1 MFVET
6 LSPENAKRGAPR
18 PSRFFPAALAVHAVL
33 LLAVLGASLW
43 SVEEPPDP
51 PVPITWV
58 SIGPPAAARLP
69 RAGAAPRPEARRRT
83 VGRAVVAP
91 TDVPDRLPVASML
104 PEPTDDLEPAG
115 SGSSGTPSGGEGNGS
130 GTVGGV
136 EGGTGQST
144 GEPGADEPILTPGGD
159 VQAPVLLR
167 RVDPFY
173 PEAARKA
180 RLEGDIVLEAVITSR
195 GEIEEVRVVKSGGF
209 LLDASA
215 KEAVERWSY
224 RPATLNGRAVRVLL
238 TVTIRFR
245 LH

>member
-1 MFVET
+1 MFGDT
-6 LSPENAKRGAPR
+6 LSPRNGKRGVR
-18 PSRFFPAALAVHAVL
+18 YRFFPAALAVHAAL

-43 SVEEPPDP
+43 SVDEPPEP

-58 SIGPPAAARLP
+58 STGPPAAARLP
-69 RAGAAPRPEARRRT
+69 RAAAQRPAARPRS

-91 TDVPDRLPVASML
+91 TDVPDRLPVLSTL
-104 PEPTDDLEPAG
+104 PEPAEDLEPAG
-115 SGSSGTPSGGEGNGS
+115 SGSSGAPSDGEGNGS
-130 GTVGGV
+130 GTVGDV
-136 EGGTGQST
+136 EGGTGRNT
-144 GEPGADEPILTPGGD
+144 GEPGAGEPILTPGGD

-167 RVDPFY
+167 RVDPVY

-180 RLEGDIVLEAVITSR
+180 RLEGDVVLEAVITSR

-215 KEAVERWSY
+215 KEAVERWNY

-238 TVTIRFR
+238 TVTISFR